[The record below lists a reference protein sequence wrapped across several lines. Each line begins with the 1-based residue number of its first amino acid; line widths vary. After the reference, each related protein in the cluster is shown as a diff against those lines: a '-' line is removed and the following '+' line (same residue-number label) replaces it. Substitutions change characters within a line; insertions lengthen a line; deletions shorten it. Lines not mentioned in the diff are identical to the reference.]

1 MELFIKRFK
10 YCGFRMEVASWKSR
24 KIREEDTI
32 SEIKGTQDNRRRDK
46 SSVICSWR
54 WLRINTRNNN
64 SPGGACLSFCDRNGY
79 ACWWN
84 RKSGRGQNRYGKAFS
99 SSWWDKQWFSKMYR
113 YPVRLYGFYASFP
126 ELKGLKMFSTS
137 HRVILMHFFKKQRNA
152 PWSHNRLAEKPDVL
166 DLAGMTGH
174 RDLKMLIV
182 YYNATAE
189 KLAEK
194 FWDIPFFCG

>member
-84 RKSGRGQNRYGKAFS
+84 RKSDRGQNRYGKAFS

-152 PWSHNRLAEKPDVL
+152 PWLITCIFMIRDIKP
-166 DLAGMTGH
+166 
-174 RDLKMLIV
+174 
-182 YYNATAE
+182 
-189 KLAEK
+189 
-194 FWDIPFFCG
+194 